1 MTTLKL
7 GAKPS
12 TAAMQAI
19 EPHIRRLYARSGIRV
34 MAVVELA
41 HVERTEPAADAD
53 KPATVTMRITHL
65 EIPAPDQEESIRE
78 VLRSLYL
85 QRTAVGTLD
94 EEGALILSKQTIKDA
109 GGIVTYTAMAR
120 LSAGVHHWA
129 AYLARVNTNADLTV
143 GELRHEL
150 DAVRDGLRGLLG
162 ATDEPDDDQ

>member
-7 GAKPS
+7 QSKPS
-12 TAAMQAI
+12 SAAMQAI

-53 KPATVTMRITHL
+53 KDSTVTMRINHL

-85 QRTAVGTLD
+85 QRTAVGTID
-94 EEGALILSKQTIKDA
+94 EAGDLELSKSTIKDA
-109 GGIVTYTAMAR
+109 AGIIGHVAVARMA
-120 LSAGVHHWA
+120 AGIHHWRG
-129 AYLARVNTNADLTV
+129 YARRVVANDELTV

-150 DAVRDGLRGLLG
+150 DAIADGLSGLLG
-162 ATDEPDDDQ
+162 APQDDEEE